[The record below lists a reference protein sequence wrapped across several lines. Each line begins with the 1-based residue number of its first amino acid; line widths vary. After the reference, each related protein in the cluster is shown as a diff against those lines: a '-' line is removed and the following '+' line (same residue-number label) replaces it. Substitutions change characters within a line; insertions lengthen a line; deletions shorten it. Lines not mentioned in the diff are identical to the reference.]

1 MRSFS
6 VIFFSL
12 LFCFSFVAHAQSGL
26 NQAEDFLVKDVNG
39 NSHTLFSYLEE
50 GKIVVL
56 PFFTTTCGSCN
67 IYTPEIV
74 ESFHDFGCN
83 TGDVFY
89 LGINWGA
96 NNIGVI
102 DFMAVHAVG
111 YPCASGTEG
120 LGNETHFQY
129 EIASNITAL
138 VILPDGTIAGQFF
151 GPNSYPTRDS
161 LNNLLLSLGAEM
173 QNCGVDLEESKE
185 SNLSLYPNPVTD
197 QLFINLSSISAGI
210 YQLEILN
217 LQGQNI
223 QTTDIRVAGNKC
235 IKINTQAL
243 PSGVYLLRLKQEDG
257 VLFNQKLIKN

>member
-1 MRSFS
+1 
-6 VIFFSL
+6 
-12 LFCFSFVAHAQSGL
+12 
-26 NQAEDFLVKDVNG
+26 
-39 NSHTLFSYLEE
+39 
-50 GKIVVL
+50 
-56 PFFTTTCGSCN
+56 
-67 IYTPEIV
+67 
-74 ESFHDFGCN
+74 
-83 TGDVFY
+83 
-89 LGINWGA
+89 
-96 NNIGVI
+96 
-102 DFMAVHAVG
+102 MAVHAVG

-161 LNNLLLSLGAEM
+161 LNNILLSLGAEM
-173 QNCGVDLEESKE
+173 QNCGVGLEENKE

-223 QTTDIRVAGNKC
+223 QTTDIHVAENKC